1 MENCPDCG
9 THRSG
14 GWTQR
19 TREVIDLPAA
29 PVQVTEHIYIGP
41 DWPREPGACSAPGE
55 PGACSAPGEWSI
67 NYRRYHMNRT
77 QRDLIVLTAGVGVG
91 VGVGLGMLL
100 SPRSG
105 REARDLLQTTANQ
118 AVDRG
123 RDYWQRMRTR
133 GSGAEVVAVVE
144 AES

>member
-1 MENCPDCG
+1 MK
-9 THRSG
+9 
-14 GWTQR
+14 
-19 TREVIDLPAA
+19 
-29 PVQVTEHIYIGP
+29 
-41 DWPREPGACSAPGE
+41 
-55 PGACSAPGEWSI
+55 
-67 NYRRYHMNRT
+67 RT
-77 QRDLIVLTAGVGVG
+77 QRDLIVLTAGIG

-105 REARDLLQTTANQ
+105 REARDLVQTTVNQ

-133 GSGAEVVAVVE
+133 GNGAEVVAVVE